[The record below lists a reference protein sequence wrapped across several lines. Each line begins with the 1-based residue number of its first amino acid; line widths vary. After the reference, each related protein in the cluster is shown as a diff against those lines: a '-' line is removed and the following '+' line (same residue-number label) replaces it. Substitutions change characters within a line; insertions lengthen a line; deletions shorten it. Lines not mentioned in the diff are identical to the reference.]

1 MIKGIVFDVGG
12 TLSDF
17 YAEMRKAD
25 RQLLKECGIDVSL
38 EKIERIVCEIEGK
51 YAKKTFGMTVE
62 EVGRFFARMIIK
74 KLSISPRSR
83 KGREILRHYNK
94 EFWKRI
100 DWGNVQLYP
109 DVLLV
114 VKKLR
119 TMFMLST
126 LSNTVDG
133 DRHRKNLRRYRIPE
147 YVELNFNSADLKI
160 EKPDE
165 RAFLHVLKRMKLRPD
180 ECMMVGD
187 MPYYDILGGNR
198 VGMKTVL
205 INRRR
210 IKYTLTK
217 DITPDYEIRTL
228 RGLFKIP
235 EIRSRL

>member
-1 MIKGIVFDVGG
+1 M
-12 TLSDF
+12 SDF

-25 RQLLKECGIDVSL
+25 RQLLKECRVLVSARRI
-38 EKIERIVCEIEGK
+38 EKIVCEIEGE
-51 YAKKTFGMTVE
+51 YAKEMFGMTVE
-62 EVGRFFARMIIK
+62 EIGGFFARMIVK
-74 KLSISPRSR
+74 KLGIGPRSN
-83 KGREILRHYNK
+83 KGHEILKHYKK

-100 DWGNVQLYP
+100 DWGSVQVYS
-109 DVLLV
+109 DVLPV

-119 TMFMLST
+119 TKFMLST

-133 DRHRKNLRRYRIPE
+133 DIHRKNLRRYRIPE
-147 YVELNFNSADLKI
+147 YVELNFNSADLKL
-160 EKPDE
+160 EKPDK
-165 RAFLHVLKRMKLRPD
+165 RAFLHVLKRMGLEPG

-205 INRRR
+205 INRRG
-210 IKYTLTK
+210 IKFRLTK